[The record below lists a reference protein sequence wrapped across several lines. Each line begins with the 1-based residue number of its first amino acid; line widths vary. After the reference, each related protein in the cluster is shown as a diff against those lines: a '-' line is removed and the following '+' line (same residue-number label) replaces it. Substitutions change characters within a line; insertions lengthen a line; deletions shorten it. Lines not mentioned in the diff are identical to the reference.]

1 MDRTKVIVRTGIV
14 GIIANIILAGFKAFV
29 GILSNSVAITM
40 DAVNNL
46 SDAMSSIITIIGA
59 KLSAKE
65 PDRKHPFG
73 YGRIE
78 YMSAMVIGVIIFY
91 AGITSLIESVK
102 KIIHPEAP
110 DYGVPALIIVASAIV
125 VKIALGLYTKKVG
138 EKVNSDSLVASG
150 KDALNDSVISAATL
164 VAAIIFI
171 VTDFSIEAYL
181 GVVIAFII
189 LKAGFET
196 LKETISE
203 ILGERI
209 TPELAKDIKHT
220 IRSIDGVMGVY
231 DLIVH
236 NYGSEKWMGSAHIEV
251 PDTTDA
257 VEIDKLGREVAKK
270 VFLEKGIT
278 MTGISIYSI
287 NTKDEKARE
296 GYAKMKELIKDYPD
310 VLQLHGF
317 YLNSETKEIRFDI
330 VINIE
335 AKNKKE
341 TYCSVLERAKAMY
354 PDYDVEIN
362 IDYNFAD

>member
-78 YMSAMVIGVIIFY
+78 YMSAMVIGVIILY

-102 KIIHPEAP
+102 KIIHPEVP

-138 EKVNSDSLVASG
+138 DKVNSDSLVASG

-171 VTDFSIEAYL
+171 TTGFSIEAYL
-181 GVVIAFII
+181 GIVIAFII
-189 LKAGFET
+189 IKAGYET
-196 LKETISE
+196 LSV

-251 PDTTDA
+251 PDTTGA
-257 VEIDKLGREVAKK
+257 VEIDRLGREVAKK

-341 TYCSVLERAKAMY
+341 TYCSVLEKAKAMY